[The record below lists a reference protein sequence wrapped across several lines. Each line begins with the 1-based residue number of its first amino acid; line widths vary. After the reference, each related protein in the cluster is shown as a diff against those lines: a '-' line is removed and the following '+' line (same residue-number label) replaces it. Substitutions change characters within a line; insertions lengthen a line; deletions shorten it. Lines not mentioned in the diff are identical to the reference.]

1 MTDDGRGQSSV
12 NLEELER
19 QLREASRSRIR
30 AAASDPSLRGT
41 EAENASIPDLA
52 ALTRQFGARPANPP
66 QSAPQQTINGAWIL
80 PVASVPAKPRY
91 ETPLV
96 TETSWDRLQSQNPS
110 FEGGEGDGPP
120 IYGSEPASSSKG
132 SSQAPPFD
140 VRPSSFS
147 SAPPAQD
154 VPPGGFT
161 GLVGELPRGFGPPV
175 TDRFPAVEKER
186 RRSWSGLRAIV
197 MIVFVAIGLLAVD
210 LFQSGRYSVTWGPQP
225 DQKQVPVIKPDP
237 TPVKIAPD
245 NKTAEASPAGTEL
258 FTKDTPENSAT
269 VKNRS
274 TAEVPVDVNA
284 IVKDAPATKSIVP
297 SMVDPKA
304 VKTVTVRPD
313 GTILGDPQITPAKPS
328 ADTAP
333 QVAQPPKNVAPVA
346 PAPAFPITEPA
357 VVAANTPPPVQ
368 PVKPTKPKLPPL
380 IGEPAAVPLP
390 AARPNDLDLVA
401 EAPATADP
409 LADLVKSATD
419 SPPAAEPFEDAAP
432 ATVTGEYSVQFG
444 APAVEAD
451 ANGLAKRVKAEFAE
465 QIDGRDVLVI
475 KAESNGKTVYRVRA
489 VGYTRDEANATC
501 SGVTSAGGKC
511 FIARN

>member
-1 MTDDGRGQSSV
+1 MTDDGRGRSSV

-41 EAENASIPDLA
+41 EAETAAIPDLA
-52 ALTRQFGARPANPP
+52 ALTRQFGARPA
-66 QSAPQQTINGAWIL
+66 SPQQSIPQQASSGAWI
-80 PVASVPAKPRY
+80 PQAASVPDEPRY
-91 ETPLV
+91 DAPAV
-96 TETSWDRLQSQNPS
+96 TETSWDMVQSQTPPFGS
-110 FEGGEGDGPP
+110 GQGDAPP
-120 IYGSEPASSSKG
+120 FYGSEQAPPMAG
-132 SSQAPPFD
+132 STQPPPFD
-140 VRPSSFS
+140 VRPPPFS
-147 SAPPAQD
+147 SSPPGQD
-154 VPPGGFT
+154 VPPGGYT

-175 TDRFPAVEKER
+175 TDRFPAVEKEKR
-186 RRSWSGLRAIV
+186 RTWSGLRALI
-197 MIVFVAIGLLAVD
+197 IIILVAIGVYAVY
-210 LFQSGRYSVTWGPQP
+210 LFQSGRYAVSLGPQS

-269 VKNRS
+269 VKKRS

-297 SMVDPKA
+297 SMGDPKA

-313 GTILGDPQITPAKPS
+313 GTIVGDPQIAPAKPS
-328 ADTAP
+328 VDTAP
-333 QVAQPPKNVAPVA
+333 QVAQPPKNVAPAA
-346 PAPAFPITEPA
+346 PAPAVQKVEPV
-357 VVAANTPPPVQ
+357 VVASNTPPPAQ
-368 PVKPTKPKLPPL
+368 PVKPAKPELPPL
-380 IGEPAAVPLP
+380 VGDPAAVPLP
-390 AARPNDLDLVA
+390 IARPKDLDLVG
-401 EAPATADP
+401 EAPAEADP

-419 SPPAAEPFEDAAP
+419 NTASTETVQETTVAP
-432 ATVTGEYSVQFG
+432 VTGEYAVQFG

-451 ANGLAKRVKAEFAE
+451 ANGLAKRVKTEFAE

-489 VGYTRDEANATC
+489 VGYTRDEANAAC